1 MAHPKHPSVRVRY
14 GACCGYCGISETD
27 AGGGLTVD
35 HFEPV
40 SAGGDDSDDNLV
52 YACFRCNLYKGDL
65 LPVDASRPV
74 EQRLLHPLTDN
85 VSDHLRE
92 NRETARLEPL
102 TVTGAFHSASLRL
115 NRVELIAH
123 RLRRWQYTRLLAEAD
138 QSSADI
144 ARREDI
150 QLLRDAYIQV
160 LKAQEQ
166 REKEQENG

>member
-1 MAHPKHPSVRVRY
+1 MAHPKLSSVRVRY

-40 SAGGDDSDDNLV
+40 SADGDDSDENLV
-52 YACFRCNLYKGDL
+52 YACFRCNLYKGDM
-65 LPVDASRPV
+65 LPVDANRPV
-74 EQRLLHPLTDN
+74 EHRPLRPLTDN
-85 VSDHLRE
+85 LSDHLRE
-92 NRETARLEPL
+92 NRETARLEAL
-102 TVTGAFHSASLRL
+102 TVTGAFHIASLRP
-115 NRVELIAH
+115 NRLELIAH
-123 RLRRWQYTRLLAEAD
+123 RLRRWQYARLLSEAD

-166 REKEQENG
+166 REEEQGNG